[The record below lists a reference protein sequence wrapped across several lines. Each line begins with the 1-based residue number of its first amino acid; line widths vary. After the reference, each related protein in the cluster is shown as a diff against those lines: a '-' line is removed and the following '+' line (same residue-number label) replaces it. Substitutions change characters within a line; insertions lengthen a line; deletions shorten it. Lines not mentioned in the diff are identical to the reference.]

1 MAIVGKFGKP
11 DIFLTFTCNPKHPDI
26 VANLPAGQ
34 KIEHRP
40 DVVARVFKQ
49 HLTELLIDITESH
62 VLVAYVYV
70 IEFQKRG
77 LPHCHLLLILSHE
90 TKLRVPEDIDKI
102 INAEIPSAN
111 TEPHLYEVI
120 RSCMVH
126 GPCGGLNPKSVCTS
140 DGTCSQ
146 DYPKTFRAETSMRMD
161 AYPMYRRRDNGPT
174 MKVGQNEV
182 DNRWIVPYS
191 PYFSE
196 KFAAHINVEACTT
209 VKSVKYLFKYI
220 YKGHDCATLEMN
232 ANAFDHDEVTNH
244 LDARYLSAP
253 EACWRLFEYVL
264 HRHSH
269 TIIRLPVHLP
279 EQQMVYF
286 REGQEQNAVANA
298 ATKNTMLTAFFK
310 LNSLHPTANP
320 KVHHL
325 TLTFQTRT
333 FGIHQSH
340 NGNRGNEAEKKS
352 SLECTLST
360 PTRWSYIVCVFSCF
374 PFPVPQS
381 TKTSE
386 QYMGSLSRPSDAC
399 LRLHLLDD
407 DSEWDKALE
416 EASVFQMPRQLR
428 SLFVTICIQCTPSEP
443 ALLWQRH

>member
-1 MAIVGKFGKP
+1 MDLYQGLIDHIQTQSDQHAGKIVILPSSFQGSPRALQQNFQDAMAIVGKFGKP
-11 DIFLTFTCNPKHPDI
+11 DIFLTFTCNRKHPDI

-62 VLVAYVYV
+62 VLGMVVAYVYV

-90 TKLRVPEDIDKI
+90 SKLRVPEDIDKI

-126 GPCGGLNPKSVCTS
+126 GPCEGLNPKSVCMS
-140 DGTCSQ
+140 DGTCSK

-161 AYPMYRRRDNGPT
+161 AYPMSRWRDNGTT
-174 MKVGQNEV
+174 MKVGQYEV

-253 EACWRLFEYVL
+253 EACWRLFEYEL

-310 LNSLHPTANP
+310 LNSLHPTAIRYTDLPNTYVWNSSKSQWQPRKRDGEKVIARMYFVNP
-320 KVHHL
+320 NKMELYCLRLLLLSIPSPTKYEDLRTVHGVIEP
-325 TLTFQTRT
+325 TFR
-333 FGIHQSH
+333 
-340 NGNRGNEAEKKS
+340 
-352 SLECTLST
+352 
-360 PTRWSYIVCVFSCF
+360 
-374 PFPVPQS
+374 
-381 TKTSE
+381 
-386 QYMGSLSRPSDAC
+386 DAC
-399 LRLHLLDD
+399 L
-407 DSEWDKALE
+407 
-416 EASVFQMPRQLR
+416 
-428 SLFVTICIQCTPSEP
+428 
-443 ALLWQRH
+443 